1 MSIYLED
8 DLLLL
13 SGIQHMAFCER
24 QWALIHMNRYGRR
37 MCVPWKEN
45 IFMKERMIPSKMKQE
60 RYQDREG
67 NAYCI
72 V

>member
-1 MSIYLED
+1 
-8 DLLLL
+8 
-13 SGIQHMAFCER
+13 
-24 QWALIHMNRYGRR
+24 